1 MVISERRA
9 AEEFGWENGCETG
22 PPVAEYEVDLDAL
35 HPVARLMA
43 GQVETTNNLDPRSLV
58 RIRRVPSR
66 RELDERHGVVLPRR
80 RDGRGSRPDGV
91 FITTWRW
98 SRPLQCGETPE
109 RYFEQQAREMLG
121 AGFVLEEL
129 SDSWAC
135 RPCGAMGQAS

>member
-9 AEEFGWENGCETG
+9 AEEFDWEEGCETG

-66 RELDERHGVVLPRR
+66 REFDERHGVMLPRR
-80 RDGRGSRPDGV
+80 HGGRGSRPDV
-91 FITTWRW
+91 PMFTTWRW
-98 SRPLQCGETPE
+98 SRPLGCGETPE
-109 RYFEQQAREMLG
+109 AYFEEQAREMLG

-135 RPCGAMGQAS
+135 RA